1 MKYRNG
7 FVSNSSS
14 ASFIVAVN
22 ESVPCKHCGRSDM
35 SILDLIDSA
44 SNHSGETEVRWTDPR
59 DHLIEL
65 EEEIVSEANTLMSY
79 AELDDDDVGGYQN
92 RYKIS
97 QLKEWAQNA
106 INSGLKEMAA
116 INAALAAGKRV
127 ICFDVDY
134 HDDTL
139 NAVIQEQISNNTIE
153 VIKENG

>member
-14 ASFIVAVN
+14 TSFIVALN
-22 ESVPCKHCGRSDM
+22 DSVPCKHCGRSDL
-35 SILDLIDSA
+35 SVLDLIG
-44 SNHSGETEVRWTDPR
+44 NHCVGETEIRWTDPR
-59 DHLIEL
+59 NHLLEL
-65 EEEIVSEANTLMSY
+65 EEEIESEANTLRSY
-79 AELDDDDVGGYQN
+79 ADLDDNDVGGYQN

-106 INSGLKEMAA
+106 INSGLKEIAA
-116 INAALAAGKRV
+116 INTAVDAGKRV

-139 NAVIQEQISNNTIE
+139 NAVIQEQIYNKTIE